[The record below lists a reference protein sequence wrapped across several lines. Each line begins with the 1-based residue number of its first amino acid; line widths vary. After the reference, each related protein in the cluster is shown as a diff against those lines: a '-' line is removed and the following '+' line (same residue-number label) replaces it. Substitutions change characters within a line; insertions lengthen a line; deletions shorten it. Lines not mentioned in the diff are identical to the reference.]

1 MYTYLCVSEG
11 ERERGGGS
19 GTRMDRDIYYWKLIE
34 TLTVLKIPKLFL
46 GCTRF
51 PYIKLGWIQ
60 RKAFGREEDKVIGSG
75 LFWHAAEG
83 RS

>member
-1 MYTYLCVSEG
+1 MGGGG
-11 ERERGGGS
+11 ERERERGKS
-19 GTRMDRDIYYWKLIE
+19 GTRMDRGIYYRKLLE

-46 GCTRF
+46 VCTRF
-51 PYIKLGWIQ
+51 PCIKLGWMQ
-60 RKAFGREEDKVIGSG
+60 RKSFGREEDKVMGSG

>member
-1 MYTYLCVSEG
+1 VSEG
-11 ERERGGGS
+11 GGGERGKS

-60 RKAFGREEDKVIGSG
+60 RKAFGGKKIK
-75 LFWHAAEG
+75 
-83 RS
+83 